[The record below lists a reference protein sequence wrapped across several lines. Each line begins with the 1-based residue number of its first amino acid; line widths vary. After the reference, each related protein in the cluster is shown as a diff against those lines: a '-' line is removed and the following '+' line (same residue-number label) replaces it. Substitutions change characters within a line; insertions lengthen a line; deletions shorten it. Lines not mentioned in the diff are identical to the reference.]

1 MTPVE
6 HPLWVWLLFFG
17 IVLVALFVDIG
28 IVNRTAHV
36 PTRKETI
43 GWSIVWV
50 SLALLFNVFIYWQI
64 GYHHNDW
71 ALALAQ
77 AKLFLTGYLI
87 ELSLSVDNLF
97 VFLLIF
103 TFFKVPKKF
112 QHRVLFW
119 GIMGALILRM
129 VMIFAGAELV
139 ERFHWI
145 IYVFGA
151 FLIYTGL
158 KMFQNTDDNF
168 EPHESAVVR
177 FATKYIRISK
187 KYEGDRFFVMKD
199 GVRTGTLLLLVL
211 ITVEFTDLVFAV
223 DSIPAIFGITTDKFI
238 VYTSNIFAILG
249 LRTFFFLLAD
259 LADRFHFLKYGL
271 AFILTFIG
279 VKMLLPLVAHGL
291 LLLIGSGS
299 ASGLA
304 EFLRTYQDPLRNHH
318 IEQMV
323 INISLGVVVTSIALS
338 VILSL
343 LIPPKKAAADIVD
356 ESDDDSTPASP

>member
-6 HPLWVWLLFFG
+6 YPLWVWIFFFSV
-17 IVLVALFVDIG
+17 VLIALFVDIG
-28 IVNRTAHV
+28 IVNRHSHA

-50 SLALLFNVFIYWQI
+50 SLALGFNAFVFWQFGI
-64 GYHHNDW
+64 DK
-71 ALALAQ
+71 
-77 AKLFLTGYLI
+77 AKLFFTGYLI

-103 TFFKVPKKF
+103 SYFKVPKKF

-119 GIMGALILRM
+119 GIMGALVMRM
-129 VMIFAGAELV
+129 IMIFAGAELV

-151 FLIYTGL
+151 FLVYTGIS
-158 KMFQNTDDNF
+158 MFRGGDENF
-168 EPHESAVVR
+168 EPHESAIVR
-177 FATKYIRISK
+177 FATKYIRISRHYDGEK
-187 KYEGDRFFVMKD
+187 FIVVKD

-211 ITVEFTDLVFAV
+211 ITVEFTDLIFAV
-223 DSIPAIFGITTDKFI
+223 DSIPAIFGITTDRFI

-259 LADRFHFLKYGL
+259 LADRFHYLKIGL

-279 VKMLLPLVAHGL
+279 VKMLLPLFGEGL
-291 LLLIGSGS
+291 LKLVGPGTSTFAVYLERY
-299 ASGLA
+299 LKH
-304 EFLRTYQDPLRNHH
+304 EF
-318 IEQMV
+318 EQTV
-323 INISLGVVVTSIALS
+323 INISLGVVVTAITLSIVLSILFPAKKAGARDTDAAQPSEDLPIAL
-338 VILSL
+338 
-343 LIPPKKAAADIVD
+343 DG
-356 ESDDDSTPASP
+356 E

>member
-1 MTPVE
+1 MTPVD
-6 HPLWVWLLFFG
+6 HPIWVWTLFFVVVF
-17 IVLVALFVDIG
+17 IALFVDIG
-28 IVNRTAHV
+28 IVNRKAHV
-36 PTRKETI
+36 PTRRETV

-50 SLALLFNVFIYWQI
+50 SLALAFNGFLYWQV

-71 ALALAQ
+71 GLALAQ

-129 VMIFAGAELV
+129 IMIFAGAELV

-145 IYVFGA
+145 IYFFGA

-158 KMFQNTDDNF
+158 NMFRDTDDNF
-168 EPHESAVVR
+168 EPHESAIVR
-177 FATKYIRISK
+177 LATKYIRISRHYDGEK
-187 KYEGDRFFVMKD
+187 FFVIKD

-211 ITVEFTDLVFAV
+211 ITVEFTDLIFAV
-223 DSIPAIFGITTDKFI
+223 DSIPAIFGITTDRFI

-249 LRTFFFLLAD
+249 LRTFYFLLAD
-259 LADRFHFLKYGL
+259 LADRFAYLKYGL
-271 AFILTFIG
+271 AFVLTFIG
-279 VKMLLPLVAHGL
+279 VKMLLPLFAEGL
-291 LLLIGSGS
+291 LLLMGRDGSSAFGS
-299 ASGLA
+299 LLERYLKH
-304 EFLRTYQDPLRNHH
+304 EF
-318 IEQMV
+318 EQTV
-323 INISLGVVVTSIALS
+323 INISLAVVISSIALS
-338 VILSL
+338 IIISL
-343 LIPPKKAAADIVD
+343 IFPPKASTSSAEEDD
-356 ESDDDSTPASP
+356 E

>member
-6 HPLWVWLLFFG
+6 HPIWVWVLFFSV
-17 IVLVALFVDIG
+17 VLIALFVDIG
-28 IVNRTAHV
+28 IVNRKPHA
-36 PTRKETI
+36 PTRRETI

-50 SLALLFNVFIYWQI
+50 SLALLFNIFIYWQV

-71 ALALAQ
+71 GLALAQ

-119 GIMGALILRM
+119 GIMGALFLRM
-129 VMIFAGAELV
+129 IMIFAGAELV

-145 IYVFGA
+145 IYFFGA
-151 FLIYTGL
+151 FLVYTGL
-158 KMFQNTDDNF
+158 KMFQDTDDNF
-168 EPHESAVVR
+168 EPHESAIVR

-187 KYEGDRFFVMKD
+187 HYEGDRFFVVKD
-199 GVRTGTLLLLVL
+199 GVRTGTLLLMVL

-279 VKMLLPLVAHGL
+279 VKMLLPLLAHGL
-291 LLLIGSGS
+291 LILIGSDS

-304 EFLRTYQDPLRNHH
+304 EFLRVYLDPQRNHH
-318 IEQMV
+318 IEQLV
-323 INISLGVVVTSIALS
+323 INISLGVVVASIAVS
-338 VILSL
+338 VLLSL
-343 LIPPKKAAADIVD
+343 LIPPKKTAEEVVD
-356 ESDDDSTPASP
+356 EVEEESTPASP